1 MVGHAFDK
9 HYYRYILVFLYGT
22 NTIDNMRHHR
32 AMHGG
37 SLRNARVH
45 GVVNMSS
52 YFDPNWPNV
61 TITITI
67 AWFHFGGDV
76 CDVIWFVFDIYV
88 VVDFTLKLIVK
99 SIFT

>member
-1 MVGHAFDK
+1 V
-9 HYYRYILVFLYGT
+9 
-22 NTIDNMRHHR
+22 
-32 AMHGG
+32 HG
-37 SLRNARVH
+37 RVH

-61 TITITI
+61 TITI

>member
-1 MVGHAFDK
+1 
-9 HYYRYILVFLYGT
+9 
-22 NTIDNMRHHR
+22 
-32 AMHGG
+32 
-37 SLRNARVH
+37 
-45 GVVNMSS
+45 MSS